1 LFVVITTLSDD
12 LLMEKGPY
20 RITAER
26 LQGLGLSVKN
36 LDVTLGRLAMETDF
50 EKPGLT
56 PKPSLTSLRDWDMKL
71 LSRYKPFYA
80 PICDQC
86 CLCTYGKCDLT
97 RGKKGAC
104 GIEMHTQQARTVLF
118 ACTIG
123 AATHTA
129 HARHLVN
136 HLIRKYGSDHPIAL
150 GYEVNVE
157 MPHARTVLG
166 IKPTTLADLE
176 YICGYVEEQLTHALS
191 AVHTG
196 QESSYLDFE
205 SKALHVG
212 MLDHLAMEAADIAQI
227 VTYNF
232 PKGDANAPLAQIGT
246 GVLDLSKPA
255 ILSIGHNVADSVEII
270 DYMEKHNLGHPSET
284 VEVAGLCCT
293 ALDMTR
299 YHEEAKI
306 IGPMSHELRFIRS
319 GISDV
324 LVLDEQCINTGSL
337 VEAQKVRTPV
347 LAASEKACYGLPDL
361 TERKVDE
368 IVDALATYTIPGAL
382 VLDPEKVG
390 AVATL
395 VALRVASVR
404 KKQKLI
410 PDSSSISKLAAY
422 CSECGKCRRNCPIN
436 LPISEAVFAAK
447 RGDLSKLAQIYDLCL
462 GCARCENECPHSV
475 PVHSLIVGAAEN
487 KFRTQKYRVRV
498 GRGPILDTEIRN
510 VGQPIVFGE
519 IPGVVA
525 YVGCSNFPN
534 GGIEVAKMAEI
545 FLKRRYIVLASG
557 CSAMSIAEYQTE
569 NGTSLYEEYPGGF
582 EGGGLVNVGSCV
594 ANAHITGACMK
605 IANIYARRPLRGN
618 YEEIA
623 DYTLLRIGACGVAWG
638 AMSQKAASIAT
649 GCNRLGIPVI
659 LGPQGSKY
667 RRLFLG
673 RRDDV
678 KSFEVIDARSG
689 EKSSAVAQPE
699 HLLYAAESMEEAIV
713 LTSKL
718 CIRPADTTK
727 GRMIKLTHYVDLTK
741 KTYGRLPEDLP
752 LHIRTEADIP
762 ITYKDEIVEF
772 LREKGWHPSEKPAID
787 PTLLQRL
794 VHRS

>member
-1 LFVVITTLSDD
+1 V
-12 LLMEKGPY
+12 EKGPY
-20 RITAER
+20 RITAEG
-26 LQGLGLSVKN
+26 LQGLGLAVKN
-36 LDVTLGRLAMETDF
+36 LDVTVGRLAMEVDF
-50 EKPGLT
+50 EKAGPT
-56 PKPSLTSLRDWDMKL
+56 PKPSMTTLRDWDMKL
-71 LSRYKPFYA
+71 LSRYKPFYS
-80 PICDQC
+80 PFCDQC

-104 GIEMHTQQARTVLF
+104 GIEIHTQQARTVLLT
-118 ACTIG
+118 CIIG

-129 HARHLVN
+129 HARHLVD
-136 HLIRKYGSDHPIAL
+136 HLMEKYGRNHAIAL

-157 MPHARTVLG
+157 MPHARTVVG
-166 IKPTTLADLE
+166 IKPRTLADLE
-176 YICGYVEEQLTHALS
+176 YICGYVEEQLTHCLS

-196 QESSYLDFE
+196 QEGNHLDFE
-205 SKALHVG
+205 SKALHAG
-212 MLDHLAMEAADIAQI
+212 MLDHVAMEAADMAQI

-232 PKGDANAPLAQIGT
+232 PKGDADAPLTQIGT
-246 GVLDLSKPA
+246 GVLDLSKPV
-255 ILSIGHNVADSVEII
+255 ILSIGHNVADSVEIL
-270 DYMEKHNLGHPSET
+270 DYMEKHELGQPGEL

-319 GISDV
+319 GMADV
-324 LVLDEQCINTGSL
+324 LVLDEQCINTGAL
-337 VEAQKVRTPV
+337 AEAQRVRTPV
-347 LAASEKACYGLPDL
+347 LAVSEKACYGLPDF
-361 TERKVDE
+361 TERKVEE
-368 IVDALATYTIPGAL
+368 IVDALATYSIPGAL

-390 AVATL
+390 AVAPL
-395 VALRVASVR
+395 VALRTASARNKYKV
-404 KKQKLI
+404 I
-410 PDSSSISKLAAY
+410 PDSSSLKRLAES
-422 CSECGKCRRNCPIN
+422 CTNCGMCRRDCPIN
-436 LPISEAVFAAK
+436 LPVSEAVYAAK
-447 RGDLSKLAQIYDLCL
+447 TGDLTKLAQIYGLCI
-462 GCARCENECPHSV
+462 GCARCENECPYSI

-487 KFRTQKYRVRV
+487 KFRTEKYRLRV
-498 GRGPILDTEIRN
+498 GRGPILDTEIRE

-525 YVGCSNFPN
+525 YVGCSNYPN
-534 GGIEVAKMAEI
+534 GGVEVAKMAEI
-545 FLKRRYIVLASG
+545 FLKRRYIVLTSG

-582 EGGGLVNVGSCV
+582 EAGGLVNVGSCV
-594 ANAHITGACMK
+594 ANSHITGACMK

-623 DYTLLRIGACGVAWG
+623 DYTLMRIGACGVAWG

-667 RRLFLG
+667 RRLYLG

-678 KSFEVIDARSG
+678 KSYDVIDARSG
-689 EKSSAVAQPE
+689 EKSPAVAQPE
-699 HLLYAAESMEEAIV
+699 HLIYAAESMEEALV

-727 GRMIKLTHYVDLTK
+727 GRMIKLTHYVDLSK
-741 KTYGRLPEDLP
+741 KTYGCLPEDLP
-752 LHIRTEADIP
+752 FHIRTEADIP
-762 ITYKDEIVEF
+762 ITFKDEIIGF
-772 LREKGWHPSEKPAID
+772 LKEKNWRPSEKPSID
-787 PTLLQRL
+787 PTLLPRL
-794 VHRS
+794 VYGR

>member
-1 LFVVITTLSDD
+1 V
-12 LLMEKGPY
+12 EKGPY
-20 RITAER
+20 RITAEG
-26 LQGLGLSVKN
+26 LQGLGFSVKN
-36 LDVTLGRLAMETDF
+36 LDVAVGRLAMEVDF
-50 EKPGLT
+50 EKAGPT
-56 PKPSLTSLRDWDMKL
+56 PKPSMTTLRDWDMKL

-104 GIEMHTQQARTVLF
+104 GIEIDAQQARTVLF
-118 ACTIG
+118 ACIIG

-136 HLIRKYGSDHPIAL
+136 HLMKKYGRDHPIAL

-166 IKPTTLADLE
+166 MKPRNLADLE
-176 YICGYVEEQLTHALS
+176 YICHYVEEQLTHCLS

-196 QESSYLDFE
+196 QEGNYLDFE
-205 SKALHVG
+205 SKALHAG
-212 MLDHLAMEAADIAQI
+212 MLDHVAMEAADMAQI

-232 PKGDANAPLAQIGT
+232 PKGNADVPFTQVGT
-246 GVLDLSKPA
+246 GVLDLSKPV
-255 ILSIGHNVADSVEII
+255 ILSIGHNVADSVEILE
-270 DYMEKHNLGHPSET
+270 YMEKHNLGQPSELL
-284 VEVAGLCCT
+284 EVAGLCCT

-306 IGPMSHELRFIRS
+306 IGPMSHELRYIRS

-324 LVLDEQCINTGSL
+324 LVLDEQCINTGAL
-337 VEAQKVRTPV
+337 AEAQKVRTPV
-347 LAASEKACYGLPDL
+347 LAVSEKACYGLPDF
-361 TERKVDE
+361 TERTVEE
-368 IVDALATYTIPGAL
+368 IVDALSTYSIPGAL

-390 AVATL
+390 AVAPL
-395 VALRVASVR
+395 VAMRTASTRNKYKV
-404 KKQKLI
+404 I
-410 PDSSSISKLAAY
+410 PDISSLKKLAEP
-422 CSECGKCRRNCPIN
+422 CTSCGNCRRNCPIN
-436 LPISEAVFAAK
+436 LPVSEAVYAAG
-447 RGDLSKLAQIYDLCL
+447 RGDLTKLAQIYDRCL
-462 GCARCENECPHSV
+462 GCARCENDCSNNI
-475 PVHSLIVGAAEN
+475 PVHSLIVGAAES
-487 KFRTQKYRVRV
+487 KFRAEKYRLRI
-498 GRGPILDTEIRN
+498 GRGPILDTEIRE

-525 YVGCSNFPN
+525 YVGCANYPN
-534 GGIEVAKMAEI
+534 GGVEVAKMAET
-545 FLKRRYIVLASG
+545 FLKRRYIVLTSG
-557 CSAMSIAEYQTE
+557 CSAMSIGTYQTE

-582 EGGGLVNVGSCV
+582 QAGGLVNVGSCV
-594 ANAHITGACMK
+594 SNAHITGACMK

-623 DYTLLRIGACGVAWG
+623 DYTLMRIGACGVAWG

-667 RRLFLG
+667 RRLYLG

-678 KSFEVIDARSG
+678 KSYEVIDARSG
-689 EKSSAVAQPE
+689 EKSPAVAQPE
-699 HLLYAAESMEEAIV
+699 HLLYAAESMEEALV

-727 GRMIKLTHYVDLTK
+727 GRMIKLTHYVDLSK
-741 KTYGRLPEDLP
+741 KTYGCLPEDLP

-762 ITYKDEIVEF
+762 IIFKDEIIGF
-772 LREKGWHPSEKPAID
+772 LKEKDWRPSEKPSID
-787 PTLLQRL
+787 PTLLSRL
-794 VHRS
+794 VYGR